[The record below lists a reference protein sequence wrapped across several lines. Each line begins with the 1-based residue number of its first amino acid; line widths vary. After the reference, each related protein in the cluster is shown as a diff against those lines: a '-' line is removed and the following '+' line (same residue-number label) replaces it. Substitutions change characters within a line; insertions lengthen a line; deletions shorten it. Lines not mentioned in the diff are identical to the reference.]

1 MADKF
6 TEVKFPKSRVATL
19 DMGDLKDFR
28 NHVMGFLEL
37 DVTEARVRI
46 RDLRRSTGQQLSFTA
61 WLIKAICTAIDD
73 FPIAAG
79 YLSGKSKALVFET
92 IDIAML
98 IERDVDGYKVPL
110 PYVLREAN
118 KIDMFT
124 ITEEIESAKN
134 TPLNG
139 GAVINDRWSNIGTSV
154 YYFLPGFLRRALWK
168 AYFLRPKVSKHAM
181 GNVSFTSI
189 GMMGNQS
196 GWFISG
202 SIHPLAFGVGSVVR
216 KPGVVGN
223 KIEIREYLNLSVGLD
238 HDVIDG
244 ADMARFI
251 NILARKIE
259 KGAGLEDMENFNG

>member
-1 MADKF
+1 MKDKF
-6 TEVKFPKSRVATL
+6 SEVRFPKSRVATL

-37 DVTEARVRI
+37 DVTDTRTKI

-61 WLIKAICTAIDD
+61 WLIKSICSAIEE

-79 YLSGKSKALVFET
+79 YLADKRTAIIFDS

-98 IERDVDGYKVPL
+98 IEREVDGYKVPL
-110 PYVLREAN
+110 PYVLRKAN
-118 KIDMFT
+118 TKDLFT
-124 ITEEIESAKN
+124 ITQEIESAKQQ
-134 TPLNG
+134 PLDG
-139 GAVINDRWSNIGTSV
+139 GAVINDRWSNIGTSF
-154 YYFLPGFLRRALWK
+154 YYFLPGFLRRALWR
-168 AYFLRPKVSKHAM
+168 AYFLRPEISKRVM

-251 NILARKIE
+251 NTLSRNIE
-259 KGAGLEDMENFNG
+259 KGAVQQN

>member
-37 DVTEARVRI
+37 DVTDARQKI
-46 RDLRRSTGQQLSFTA
+46 RELRRTSDRQLSLTA
-61 WLIKAICTAIDD
+61 WLIKAICAAIEE

-79 YLSGKSKALVFET
+79 YLSGKSKALIFET

-110 PYVLREAN
+110 PYVLREAD
-118 KIDMFT
+118 KKDFFA
-124 ITEEIESAKN
+124 ITEEIESAKIE
-134 TPLNG
+134 PLKAN
-139 GAVINDRWSNIGTSV
+139 AVIGDRFSQFGISA
-154 YYFLPGFLRRALWK
+154 YYYLPGFLRRALWK
-168 AYFLRPKVSKHAM
+168 HYFLKPGVSKRVM

-251 NILARKIE
+251 NTLARNIE
-259 KGAGLEDMENFNG
+259 KGVG

>member
-1 MADKF
+1 MTDKF
-6 TEVKFPKSRVATL
+6 TEVIFPKSRVATL

-37 DVTEARVRI
+37 DVTDARQKI
-46 RDLRRSTGQQLSFTA
+46 RELRRSSDRQLSLTA
-61 WLIKAICTAIDD
+61 WLIKAICAAIEE
-73 FPIAAG
+73 FPVAAG

-92 IDIAML
+92 VDIAML
-98 IERDVDGYKVPL
+98 VERDVDGYKVPL

-118 KIDMFT
+118 RKDMFT

-134 TPLNG
+134 TPLDG
-139 GAVINDRWSNIGTSV
+139 GAVINDRWSRIGTSI
-154 YYFLPGFLRRALWK
+154 YYALPGFLRRAIWK
-168 AYFLRPKVSKHAM
+168 IYFLRPKVSKQTM

-223 KIEIREYLNLSVGLD
+223 KIEIREYLNLSIGLD

-251 NILARKIE
+251 NTLARKIE
-259 KGAGLEDMENFNG
+259 KGAGLMDSENFNG

>member
-1 MADKF
+1 MKEKSS
-6 TEVKFPKSRVATL
+6 EVRFPKTRVATL

-37 DVTEARVRI
+37 DVTNAREKI

-61 WLIKAICTAIDD
+61 WLIKAICDAIEE
-73 FPIAAG
+73 FPISAG
-79 YLSGKSKALVFET
+79 YLAGKRKAIIFDTV
-92 IDIAML
+92 DIAML
-98 IERDVDGYKVPL
+98 IERDVDGYKVPI

-118 KIDMFT
+118 KKDVFT
-124 ITEEIESAKN
+124 ITKEIESAKDL
-134 TPLNG
+134 PLEG
-139 GAVINDRWSNIGTSV
+139 GAVINDRWSRIGTEI
-154 YYFLPGFLRRALWK
+154 YYFLPGFLRRAIWK
-168 AYFLRPKVSKHAM
+168 IYFLRPKIAKRAM

-251 NILARKIE
+251 NTLARFIE
-259 KGAGLEDMENFNG
+259 KGNGLTD